1 MSVSNRMQN
10 ISSERMKSYYRVN
23 AMNVMKDPIV
33 QYFIENNRIEVTPKV
48 ISKMTKD
55 DVKNKRKT
63 RVSTDVTLLQPETK
77 VYNLNLSKKAR
88 NIKYGMKVSL
98 FDKSF
103 ERDMM

>member
-10 ISSERMKSYYRVN
+10 ISGERMKSYYRIN
-23 AMNVMKDPIV
+23 AINVMKDPVV
-33 QYFIENNRIEVTPKV
+33 QDFMQNNRIEVTPKV

-63 RVSTDVTLLQPETK
+63 RVSNDVTLLQPETK
-77 VYNLNLSKKAR
+77 VYNLNLPKKAK
-88 NIKYGMKVSL
+88 NVKYGMRISL